1 MTMNEETQ
9 KEKQRGTILLLSQAS
24 VIKKKKT
31 DERRVTGAERKGQAP
46 S

>member
-1 MTMNEETQ
+1 MIMNEGTQ

-24 VIKKKKT
+24 VIKKT
-31 DERRVTGAERKGQAP
+31 DERRVTGAERKGQAL